1 MYNNPN
7 YDRYAAYLFEYAD
20 IDQYNAQSTDGTFE
34 DKVKNNQ
41 YAIHSIGRA
50 LYSSKTSEK
59 GDEPN
64 NLRDSCRV
72 VYRVNNKT
80 QLLLIWDFVL
90 ERWW

>member
-7 YDRYAAYLFEYAD
+7 YDRYAAYLFDKEA
-20 IDQYNAQSTDGTFE
+20 IDQYNAQFEDGTFE
-34 DKVKNNQ
+34 DKLKNNQ
-41 YAIHSIGRA
+41 YAIHNIGRA

-64 NLRDSCRV
+64 NLRNSCKV